1 MKCAEYLDIFE
12 AKAQEEAEVIA
23 ENKEIMPFKDFR
35 QFSVWQKSVEML
47 KHIYSITTDF
57 PKMEKYGLTNDI
69 RRAANSVAHNIA
81 EGYGR
86 FENKDKTRFYKISR
100 GSSYEVI
107 SQISVAIRLG
117 YLSDTSNSVLDRYK
131 EIISELDKLIK
142 TVESR

>member
-1 MKCAEYLDIFE
+1 MS
-12 AKAQEEAEVIA
+12 
-23 ENKEIMPFKDFR
+23 FKDFR
-35 QFSVWQKSVEML
+35 QFTVWQKSVEML
-47 KHIYSITTDF
+47 EFVYKVTSAF
-57 PKMEKYGLTNDI
+57 PKMEKYVLTSDL
-69 RRAANSVAHNIA
+69 RRAANSVVHNIA

-86 FENKDKTRFYKISR
+86 YENKDKTRFYKISR

-117 YLSDTSNSVLDRYK
+117 YLKGTNNSILDRYK

>member
-1 MKCAEYLDIFE
+1 M
-12 AKAQEEAEVIA
+12 IA

-35 QFSVWQKSVEML
+35 QFSVWQKSVDML
-47 KHIYSITTDF
+47 ERIYAISSGFPTT
-57 PKMEKYGLTNDI
+57 ERYGLIGDM

-117 YLSDTSNSVLDRYK
+117 YLSDTSNTVLDRYT
-131 EIISELDKLIK
+131 EIILELDKLIK